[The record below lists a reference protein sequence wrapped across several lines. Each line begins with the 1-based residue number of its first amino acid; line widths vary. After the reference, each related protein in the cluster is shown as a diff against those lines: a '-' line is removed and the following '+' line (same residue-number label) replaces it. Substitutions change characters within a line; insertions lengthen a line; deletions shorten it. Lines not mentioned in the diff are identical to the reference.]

1 MITAVLETIS
11 NLLIVLLLWSNI
23 EFCGKIIVI

>member
-11 NLLIVLLLWSNI
+11 NLVVLLLWSNI
-23 EFCGKIIVI
+23 EFCGQIIVI